1 MLTSRFPRTGAEVTR
16 LGFGGAAIGLTN
28 YLGHYDAAAN
38 RAASVA
44 TVRQAADAGVTY
56 FDTAP
61 GYGGGLSEEIFGEAL
76 EGRDGVTIATKVKAG
91 ADVDVR
97 ASLEASLRRLR
108 RERIDLLQIHG
119 TSIDRETCRA
129 ILSPG
134 GMLEQMQRVRD
145 EGLVAA
151 IGFTSEDNN
160 ATVYEFIEC
169 GEFDCMHI
177 AYNLLLQHP
186 YEPTRPFGSLF
197 AAKEKGM
204 FVVAMRAIT
213 SSIFQRWVQMVN
225 PGNEFDYTGALL
237 QFVLSNPLIDVAL
250 VGMRTEGDVR
260 SNVAEWRDVVGGS
273 TLPACGGATSSKQ
286 AQTVGRNSE
295 APSADAMCRRKDGR
309 SGWRLASVECASLF
323 HPTT

>member
-16 LGFGGAAIGLTN
+16 LGYGGAAIGLTN

-44 TVRQAADAGVTY
+44 SVRQAADAGVTY

-61 GYGGGLSEEIFGEAL
+61 GYGSGLSEEIFGEAL
-76 EGRDGVTIATKVKAG
+76 EGRSGVTIATKLKADPG
-91 ADVDVR
+91 VDVR

-108 RERIDLLQIHG
+108 RPRIDLLQIHG
-119 TSIDRETCRA
+119 TSIDRDTGRA
-129 ILSPG
+129 ILARG
-134 GMLEQMQRVRD
+134 GMLDQMQRVRD

-160 ATVYEFIEC
+160 PTVYELIEC
-169 GEFDCMHI
+169 GGFDTMQI

-197 AAKEKGM
+197 AAKQKGL
-204 FVVAMRAIT
+204 FTIAMRAIT
-213 SSIFQRWVQMVN
+213 SSIFQRWVQIVN
-225 PGNEFDYTGALL
+225 PENNFDYTRALL

-250 VGMRTEGDVR
+250 VGMRTDADVQ
-260 SNVAEWRDVVGGS
+260 SSVAVWRDLGS
-273 TLPACGGATSSKQ
+273 RIDIDALW
-286 AQTVGRNSE
+286 GRYV
-295 APSADAMCRRKDGR
+295 A
-309 SGWRLASVECASLF
+309 
-323 HPTT
+323 